1 MQVGAIIISP
11 TRELATQISTVAEP
25 FVTAVTGLRTALL
38 VGGTDVNESLA
49 ALHRD
54 GANVLIGTPGRLDD
68 VLQRGSGL
76 DLRGLEV
83 SLQARLYV
91 PASPHHSIHSSSF
104 LLAQVLV
111 LDEADRL
118 LDLGFQSQLSSIM
131 ARLPKQRRTGL
142 FSATQTRAVQ
152 ELGSAGM
159 RNPVRVE
166 VHRRSSAHDG
176 IGPVPKTP
184 ATLQLQVG
192 DGRLPPRI
200 RLWMGGRGVGHAV
213 HGV

>member
-1 MQVGAIIISP
+1 M
-11 TRELATQISTVAEP
+11 
-25 FVTAVTGLRTALL
+25 TGLRTALL
-38 VGGTDVNESLA
+38 VGGTDVNASLA
-49 ALHRD
+49 ALQRT

-68 VLQRGSGL
+68 LLQRGSGL

-83 SLQARLYV
+83 SLQPLLHV
-91 PASPHHSIHSSSF
+91 PASPHRCLNDSFF

-118 LDLGFQSQLSSIM
+118 LDLGFQSQLSAIM

-176 IGPVPKTP
+176 TGPAPKTP

-192 DGRLPPRI
+192 CERLLPRIRI
-200 RLWMGGRGVGHAV
+200 RLWMGGGCGWPAV